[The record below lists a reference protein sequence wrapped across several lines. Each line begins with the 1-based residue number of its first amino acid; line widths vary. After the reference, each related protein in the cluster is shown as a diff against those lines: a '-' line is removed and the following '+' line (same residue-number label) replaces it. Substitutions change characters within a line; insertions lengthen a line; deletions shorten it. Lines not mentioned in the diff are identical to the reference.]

1 MPSEIYTLNVEIIN
15 NALQISQ
22 DQVNES
28 NTAANYAI
36 QASNGMTWFNN
47 SYSNWHPDATEP
59 AVYIPQTIEE
69 ADPFYRYE
77 TEKQAL
83 IAYLS
88 QLFADYFETY
98 YPLDSD
104 AFDEAMAWL
113 QNTIVNGGTGIPAEV
128 ENQIWQR
135 YRDSIVR
142 SGLQAQN
149 SAYADFAARGFPLP
163 PGALA
168 ARLDGIR
175 TENMTKIAESARDI
189 AIKQIEV
196 EIENIKFA
204 VKTAIDAR
212 LEALKAAADYLRAMA
227 LAPDIATKIAQ
238 QNSDA
243 QARLISA
250 AADFYRARLTRD
262 DLAYKAWAT
271 LMEQRGKDAGVNMQ
285 SWGHSIDARTRAA
298 VGAADVYGRNA
309 SAALSSLTSI
319 VGVNTQAFESGGA

>member
-1 MPSEIYTLNVEIIN
+1 MASEIYTLNVEIIN

-22 DQVNES
+22 EQVSES
-28 NTAANYAI
+28 NTAANYAL
-36 QASNGMTWFNN
+36 QAANGVMWFSNA
-47 SYSNWHPDATEP
+47 YSSWNPEAVEP

-88 QLFADYFETY
+88 GLFADYFNTY
-98 YPLDSD
+98 YPLDTD
-104 AFDEAMAWL
+104 AFNSAIAWL
-113 QNTIVNGGTGIPAEV
+113 KNTIENGGTGIPAAV

-135 YRDSIVR
+135 YRDGIVR
-142 SGLQAQN
+142 AGLQAQN

-163 PGALA
+163 AGALA
-168 ARLDGIR
+168 ARLDDIR
-175 TENMTKIAESARDI
+175 QENMLKIAESARDI

-212 LEALKAAADYLRAMA
+212 LDALKAAADYIRAMA

-243 QARLISA
+243 QARLIAA

-285 SWGHSIDARTRAA
+285 GWGHSIDARARAA

-309 SAALSSLTSI
+309 SAALNSLNSI
-319 VGVNTQAFESGGA
+319 VGVNTQAFESGGS